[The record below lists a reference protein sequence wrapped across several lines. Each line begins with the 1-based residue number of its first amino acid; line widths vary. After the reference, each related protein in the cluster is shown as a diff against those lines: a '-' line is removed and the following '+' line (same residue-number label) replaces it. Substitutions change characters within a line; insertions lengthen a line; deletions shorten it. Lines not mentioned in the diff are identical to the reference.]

1 MVNFFRSVSDFFTSI
16 WSLISNF
23 CSSMFQAIQI
33 ITEIPSSAFRLIP
46 FVPAVIGSCIT
57 IVVAVGVIKLVLG
70 WGNS

>member
-1 MVNFFRSVSDFFTSI
+1 
-16 WSLISNF
+16 
-23 CSSMFQAIQI
+23 MFQAIQI